1 MALYKTAALATL
13 VKLAD
18 TSDLS
23 SDSETRVWVQV
34 PQVALTVCS
43 VMQAIYTVK
52 VFVEV
57 VLRRTSTVRIAQNG
71 SSASSLIETYAQQ
84 VRASAL

>member
-1 MALYKTAALATL
+1 MALYKTAALAIL
-13 VKLAD
+13 VELVD
-18 TSDLS
+18 TQDLKS
-23 SDSETRVWVQV
+23 CSERRVWVQI
-34 PQVALTVCS
+34 PQIALTVCS

-57 VLRRTSTVRIAQNG
+57 VLIRTSTVRIAQNG

>member
-1 MALYKTAALATL
+1 MALYKTAAYATL

-34 PQVALTVCS
+34 PQVALTVFGHTGD
-43 VMQAIYTVK
+43 VNI
-52 VFVEV
+52 
-57 VLRRTSTVRIAQNG
+57 L
-71 SSASSLIETYAQQ
+71 
-84 VRASAL
+84 